1 LAARPAA
8 AEDRA
13 AEAGPHPEGCLDSDD
28 DALRGRRGR
37 RAETLSTLLDR
48 LAERVILFRI
58 GDLVFV
64 TFGLFAALGA
74 LATLVGS
81 GVVLIGQGL
90 AAEVFLAFGLVSCVA
105 VVVGSWLVAQLFDY
119 RLLLANPREALR
131 RPVFVSWGG
140 ILFLPPVFLLF
151 SWFTG
156 FGTWLFLDAVARVIP
171 LGHALGRLGCLSY
184 GCCFGRPT
192 DRRLAITY
200 RNPLAKAVRVAGLEG
215 VRLHPT
221 ALYEAVMD
229 MGIFL
234 LLNLAAVVD
243 APVGTPAALALLL
256 YGLGRFG
263 IEFVKDNHGRIIIGR
278 LAVNHLVCLAL
289 IAVGVFL
296 LRGVLQ
302 TPETAPAISWSLG
315 FDTVWDLLPA
325 IAPAALVVF
334 VGFSLHR
341 RRIGAW

>member
-13 AEAGPHPEGCLDSDD
+13 AEVGPEAEAPPDLGTGE
-28 DALRGRRGR
+28 LRERRGG
-37 RAETLSTLLDR
+37 RAETLSRLLDR

-81 GVVLIGQGL
+81 GVILIGQGL
-90 AAEVFLAFGLVSCVA
+90 APEAFLALALASCVA
-105 VVVGSWLVAQLFDY
+105 VVVGSWLAAQLFDY
-119 RLLLANPREALR
+119 RLLLTSPRHALR

-140 ILFLPPVFLLF
+140 ILFLPPVFVIF
-151 SWFTG
+151 SGFTG
-156 FGTWLFLDAVARVIP
+156 FSTWLLLDAVARVIP

-192 DRRLAITY
+192 ARRLAITY
-200 RNPLAKAVRVAGLEG
+200 RHPLAKAVRVAGLKG
-215 VRLHPT
+215 VRLHP
-221 ALYEAVMD
+221 APLYEAGMNV
-229 MGIFL
+229 GIFL
-234 LLNLAAVVD
+234 LLNLASAVD
-243 APVGTPAALALLL
+243 APVGVPCALVLLG
-256 YGLGRFG
+256 YGLGRFA
-263 IEFVKDNHGRIIIGR
+263 IEFVKDNHGRFIVGR
-278 LAVNHLVCLAL
+278 LAVNHLICLGL
-289 IAVGVFL
+289 IAVGLLV

-302 TPETAPAISWSLG
+302 TPEAAPAIAWSIG
-315 FDTVWDLLPA
+315 FDTVRELLPA
-325 IAPAALVVF
+325 LAAAALVVF